1 MTEQGDAPQVQSQ
14 AEGVGAELTRARE
27 ALGLSIADVAQQ
39 LKFAPRQIEA
49 LEQEQFDRLPAGTF
63 VRGMLRAYARMLKL
77 DSDALVGRVAARLA
91 APDNTNAVAAVNRAI
106 PITDSA
112 RRSNLTYAALS
123 VALLVVI
130 AAVVI
135 EWQQERSRAA
145 RLSFVPAAQA
155 PQGALE
161 PARSPVASASASSIV
176 TPPQLA
182 PMAEGVAEAKPA
194 GAAAGAER
202 TAVPATAAV
211 AEGSRRLVLRFERES
226 WVEVRGRGGKLLL
239 SQLNAAGSERQLDG
253 EPPFQLIIGNA
264 QHVRLTYGDRP
275 VDLAP
280 HVKVEVARL
289 TLE

>member
-1 MTEQGDAPQVQSQ
+1 MTDEAAGTRAQ
-14 AEGVGAELTRARE
+14 AAGGVGAELARARE
-27 ALGLSIADVAQQ
+27 ALGLSVADIAQQ

-49 LEQEQFDRLPAGTF
+49 LEQERYQDLPAGTF
-63 VRGMLRAYARMLKL
+63 ARGMLRSYARLLKL
-77 DSDALVGRVAARLA
+77 DAEALVGRVAPRVA
-91 APDNTNAVAAVNRAI
+91 APDNAAAVAAVQRAI

-112 RRSNLTYAALS
+112 RRTNLTYVALS
-123 VALLVVI
+123 VALLAVI
-130 AAVVI
+130 AAVAI

-145 RLSFVPAAQA
+145 RLTFVPAAQA
-155 PQGALE
+155 PRAA
-161 PARSPVASASASSIV
+161 PAGGPVASAAASSLV

-182 PMAEGVAEAKPA
+182 PLAEGAAEATP
-194 GAAAGAER
+194 AAAA
-202 TAVPATAAV
+202 PPD
-211 AEGSRRLVLRFERES
+211 GSRRLVLRFERES

-239 SQLNAAGSERQLDG
+239 SQLHAAGTERQVDG

>member
-1 MTEQGDAPQVQSQ
+1 MTEESAGPEAQS
-14 AEGVGAELTRARE
+14 AGVGVGAELARARE
-27 ALGLSIADVAQQ
+27 ALGLSVADIAQQ

-49 LEQEQFDRLPAGTF
+49 LESERYQDLPAGTF
-63 VRGMLRAYARMLKL
+63 ARGMLRAYARLLKL
-77 DSDALVGRVAARLA
+77 DAEALVGRVALRVA
-91 APDNTNAVAAVNRAI
+91 APDNTAAVATVHRAI

-112 RRSNLTYAALS
+112 RRSNLTYVALS

-145 RLSFVPAAQA
+145 RLTFVPAAQA
-155 PQGALE
+155 PQAALE
-161 PARSPVASASASSIV
+161 PAHGPVASAAASSNV
-176 TPPQLA
+176 TPQQLA
-182 PMAEGVAEAKPA
+182 LMAESAAEAKPV
-194 GAAAGAER
+194 AA
-202 TAVPATAAV
+202 PAQ
-211 AEGSRRLVLRFERES
+211 GSRRLVLRFERES

-239 SQLNAAGSERQLDG
+239 SQLNAAGSERQVEG

-264 QHVRLTYGDRP
+264 HHVRLTYGDQR

>member
-1 MTEQGDAPQVQSQ
+1 MTEEVAAAAG
-14 AEGVGAELTRARE
+14 EGGGVGAELAQARE
-27 ALGLSIADVAQQ
+27 AMGLSLADVAQQ

-49 LEQEQFDRLPAGTF
+49 LEQERYDRLPTGTF
-63 VRGMLRAYARMLKL
+63 ARGMLRSYARLLKL
-77 DSDALVGRVAARLA
+77 DAEAVVARAASRLA
-91 APDNTNAVAAVNRAI
+91 APDNTAAVAAAHRPI

-112 RRSNLTYAALS
+112 RRSNLTYVALS

-130 AAVVI
+130 AAVTL
-135 EWQQERSRAA
+135 EWQQERARAA

-155 PQGALE
+155 PQPAVLE
-161 PARSPVASASASSIV
+161 PQRSPVASAAAASIV
-176 TPPQLA
+176 TPPQVA
-182 PMAEGVAEAKPA
+182 PMPEGDAGGKPA
-194 GAAAGAER
+194 AESR
-202 TAVPATAAV
+202 PQPV

-226 WVEVRGRGGKLLL
+226 WVEVRGRGGRLLM
-239 SQLNAAGSERQLDG
+239 SQLNPAGSERQLDG

-264 QHVRLTYGDRP
+264 QHVRLTYGERP

>member
-1 MTEQGDAPQVQSQ
+1 MTEQDDAPQAQSH

-77 DSDALVGRVAARLA
+77 DSDAVVGRVAARLA
-91 APDNTNAVAAVNRAI
+91 APDNTTAVASVNRAI

-155 PQGALE
+155 PQAALE
-161 PARSPVASASASSIV
+161 PGRSPVASASASSIV

-182 PMAEGVAEAKPA
+182 PMAEGAAEAKPA
-194 GAAAGAER
+194 AAAER
-202 TAVPATAAV
+202 PAV

>member
-1 MTEQGDAPQVQSQ
+1 MTEQAAGPEAQ
-14 AEGVGAELTRARE
+14 AAGVGAELTRARE
-27 ALGLSIADVAQQ
+27 ALGLSVDDIAQQ

-49 LEQEQFDRLPAGTF
+49 LEGERYQDLPAGTF
-63 VRGMLRAYARMLKL
+63 ARGMLRAYARLLKL
-77 DSDALVGRVAARLA
+77 DAEALVGRVAQRVA
-91 APDNTNAVAAVNRAI
+91 APDNTAAVASVHRAI

-123 VALLVVI
+123 VALLAVI

-145 RLSFVPAAQA
+145 RLTFVPAAQA
-155 PQGALE
+155 PQAAAE
-161 PARSPVASASASSIV
+161 PARGPVASAAASSIV
-176 TPPQLA
+176 TPPTLA
-182 PMAEGVAEAKPA
+182 PMAEGAAEASP
-194 GAAAGAER
+194 AAA
-202 TAVPATAAV
+202 AA
-211 AEGSRRLVLRFERES
+211 GSRRLVLRFERES

-239 SQLNAAGSERQLDG
+239 SQLNAAGTARQVDG

-264 QHVRLTYGDRP
+264 QHVRLTYGEQP

>member
-1 MTEQGDAPQVQSQ
+1 MTEQGDAPQAQSH

-77 DSDALVGRVAARLA
+77 DSGAVVGRVAARLA
-91 APDNTNAVAAVNRAI
+91 APDNTTAVASVNRAI

-123 VALLVVI
+123 VALLAVI
-130 AAVVI
+130 AAVAV

-182 PMAEGVAEAKPA
+182 PMAEGAAEAKPA
-194 GAAAGAER
+194 AGTER
-202 TAVPATAAV
+202 PVAVAV

>member
-1 MTEQGDAPQVQSQ
+1 MTEEVAAAAGE

-49 LEQEQFDRLPAGTF
+49 LEQERFDRLPAGTF

-77 DSDALVGRVAARLA
+77 DSEAVVGRVAARLA
-91 APDNTNAVAAVNRAI
+91 APDNTSAVASVHRAI

-112 RRSNLTYAALS
+112 RRSNLTYVALS

-130 AAVVI
+130 AAVVL
-135 EWQQERSRAA
+135 EWQHERARAA

-155 PQGALE
+155 PQPVALE
-161 PARSPVASASASSIV
+161 PQRGPVASAASSIV
-176 TPPQLA
+176 TPPQVV
-182 PMAEGVAEAKPA
+182 PMAEGESGGKPA
-194 GAAAGAER
+194 QSGASPQS
-202 TAVPATAAV
+202 TQQPV
-211 AEGSRRLVLRFERES
+211 AEGNRRLVLRFERES
-226 WVEVRGRGGKLLL
+226 WVEVRGRGGRLLL
-239 SQLNAAGSERQLDG
+239 SQLNPAGSERELEG

>member
-1 MTEQGDAPQVQSQ
+1 MTEEAAGPQAQ
-14 AEGVGAELTRARE
+14 AAGGVGAELTRARE
-27 ALGLSIADVAQQ
+27 ALGLSIADIAQQ
-39 LKFAPRQIEA
+39 LKFSARQIEA
-49 LEQEQFDRLPAGTF
+49 LEDERYQDLPTGTF
-63 VRGMLRAYARMLKL
+63 ARGMLRAYARLLKL
-77 DSDALVGRVAARLA
+77 DAEALVGRVAARLA
-91 APDNTNAVAAVNRAI
+91 APDNTAAVASVHRAI
-106 PITDSA
+106 PIIDSA
-112 RRSNLTYAALS
+112 RRSNLTYVALS
-123 VALLVVI
+123 VALLAVI

-161 PARSPVASASASSIV
+161 PARSPVASAAASSIV

-182 PMAEGVAEAKPA
+182 PMAEGAAEAKPA
-194 GAAAGAER
+194 GAER
-202 TAVPATAAV
+202 AAVPAVAAV

-239 SQLNAAGSERQLDG
+239 SQLNAAGSERQVEG

-275 VDLAP
+275 VDLSP

>member
-1 MTEQGDAPQVQSQ
+1 MTEETAGPQAQPAV
-14 AEGVGAELTRARE
+14 GVGAELTRARE
-27 ALGLSIADVAQQ
+27 ALGLSIADIAQQ
-39 LKFAPRQIEA
+39 LKFSARQIEA
-49 LEQEQFDRLPAGTF
+49 LEDERYQDLPTGTF
-63 VRGMLRAYARMLKL
+63 ARGMLRAYARLLKL
-77 DSDALVGRVAARLA
+77 DAEALVGRVAVRLA
-91 APDNTNAVAAVNRAI
+91 APDNTAAVASVRRAI
-106 PITDSA
+106 PIIDSA
-112 RRSNLTYAALS
+112 RRSNLTYVALS
-123 VALLVVI
+123 VALLAVI
-130 AAVVI
+130 AAVII

-161 PARSPVASASASSIV
+161 PQRSPVASAAASSIV
-176 TPPQLA
+176 TPPQVA
-182 PMAEGVAEAKPA
+182 PMAEGEANPKPA
-194 GAAAGAER
+194 AESR
-202 TAVPATAAV
+202 PQPL

-239 SQLNAAGSERQLDG
+239 SQLNAAGSERQVEG

-275 VDLAP
+275 VDLSP

>member
-1 MTEQGDAPQVQSQ
+1 MGGE

-49 LEQEQFDRLPAGTF
+49 LEQERFDRLPAGTF

-77 DSDALVGRVAARLA
+77 DSGAVVARVAARLA
-91 APDNTNAVAAVNRAI
+91 APDNTAAVTSVRHAI

-112 RRSNLTYAALS
+112 RRSNLTYVALS

-145 RLSFVPAAQA
+145 RLTFVPAAQV
-155 PQGALE
+155 PQAALE
-161 PARSPVASASASSIV
+161 PARSPVASAASASNV

-182 PMAEGVAEAKPA
+182 PMAEGAAEAKPA
-194 GAAAGAER
+194 
-202 TAVPATAAV
+202 VVAAV

-239 SQLNAAGSERQLDG
+239 SQLNAAGSERQVDG

>member
-1 MTEQGDAPQVQSQ
+1 MTDEATGAAAQ
-14 AEGVGAELTRARE
+14 AGGGVGAELKRARE
-27 ALGLSIADVAQQ
+27 ALGLSVADIAQQ

-49 LEQEQFDRLPAGTF
+49 LEDERYQDLPAGTF
-63 VRGMLRAYARMLKL
+63 ARGMLRAYARLLKL
-77 DSDALVGRVAARLA
+77 DAEALVGRVALRVA
-91 APDNTNAVAAVNRAI
+91 APDNTAAVASVHRAI
-106 PITDSA
+106 PITDGA
-112 RRSNLTYAALS
+112 RRSNLTYVALS

-130 AAVVI
+130 AAVAI

-155 PQGALE
+155 PQAALE
-161 PARSPVASASASSIV
+161 PARGPVASAAASSNV

-182 PMAEGVAEAKPA
+182 PLAEGAAEAQP
-194 GAAAGAER
+194 AGAER
-202 TAVPATAAV
+202 TAVPAAPAV
-211 AEGSRRLVLRFERES
+211 PEGSRRLVLRFERES

-239 SQLNAAGSERQLDG
+239 SQLNAAGSERQVDG